1 MGHSPFQEA
10 NSSSAGQEILRIL
23 WDRRVPKNPPLVP
36 THSQMNPENN
46 RAPYVQN
53 TFQHQHYQSIYT

>member
-23 WDRRVPKNPPLVP
+23 LHLNGIAVYIR
-36 THSQMNPENN
+36 TH
-46 RAPYVQN
+46 
-53 TFQHQHYQSIYT
+53 